1 MKNIYTYLDKI
12 QFEKR
17 VKDKVAQIK
26 KLKDSENFDAVVSDF
41 VMLNWIYGLLSD
53 LYEKIYDD
61 IEKDK

>member
-41 VMLNWIYGLLSD
+41 IMLNWIYGLLSD

>member
-1 MKNIYTYLDKI
+1 MKNIYTYLDQI

-17 VKDKVAQIK
+17 VKNKVAQIK
-26 KLKDSENFDAVVSDF
+26 KLRDSENFDDAISDF
-41 VMLNWIYGLLSD
+41 VMLNWTYGLLSD